1 MKVDGLHMHLL
12 VAKTCEKT
20 RMVVFEWRLEKS
32 NELIFLE

>member
-20 RMVVFEWRLEKS
+20 KMVAFEWRLGKS